1 MLLNKYQ
8 YNNSLKK
15 KNNKEFYKTI
25 KTLIPQTL
33 ITSLIY
39 NIQNDINEKEVE
51 YKKIS
56 IQDKKEK
63 LKNELTELFDDEED
77 QEEVEELIIIN
88 KEDDKEEDDKEE
100 DDKEDDDE
108 DEDEEELSYWP
119 DTSGWFI
126 IITFFIIGA
135 WQSWGDLIYYTF
147 WSFIGYW
154 IGVGL
159 FAGVVDWIVDKL
171 KEE

>member
-1 MLLNKYQ
+1 MLLNKYK

-77 QEEVEELIIIN
+77 QEEVEDLIIIN
-88 KEDDKEEDDKEE
+88 KDDDKEDKDKGDDDDEEKGDDDDEEKGDDDDEEKEEDDEENSEEKDNDKEE
-100 DDKEDDDE
+100 GDKE
-108 DEDEEELSYWP
+108 EESKEVKKE
-119 DTSGWFI
+119 SGDI
-126 IITFFIIGA
+126 KKI
-135 WQSWGDLIYYTF
+135 
-147 WSFIGYW
+147 
-154 IGVGL
+154 
-159 FAGVVDWIVDKL
+159 VVTNFL
-171 KEE
+171 

>member
-1 MLLNKYQ
+1 MDMILVMAG
-8 YNNSLKK
+8 
-15 KNNKEFYKTI
+15 
-25 KTLIPQTL
+25 LIPSVL
-33 ITSLIY
+33 GLSLPALVHAISHVVSF
-39 NIQNDINEKEVE
+39 IMND
-51 YKKIS
+51 Y
-56 IQDKKEK
+56 D
-63 LKNELTELFDDEED
+63 
-77 QEEVEELIIIN
+77 
-88 KEDDKEEDDKEE
+88 
-100 DDKEDDDE
+100 DDDE
-108 DEDEEELSYWP
+108 DEDEELSYWP